1 MGGLPFRNS
10 QILTFQSSRAMAI
23 LSVLLSLALMIA
35 YALVFIFKHGVP
47 PSLSESFYVI
57 KHKITF
63 SLTLVASGALVL
75 VPWIDVSDK
84 GEGLA
89 FLAVAGM
96 FFVAASPQ
104 FKESLSR
111 EVHYVSACIMAAA
124 CIVWELLNGGVWL
137 PLGVFLI
144 IGLCNRKNIIF
155 WLEIGLLLDAELS
168 IIAKLISESMRGA
181 M

>member
-1 MGGLPFRNS
+1 MG
-10 QILTFQSSRAMAI
+10 AI
-23 LSVLLSLALMIA
+23 VAVLSLILMTA
-35 YALVFIFKHGVP
+35 YILVFIFKHGVP

-57 KHKITF
+57 RHKVTF
-63 SLTLVASGALVL
+63 SLTLAATGALVII
-75 VPWIDVSDK
+75 PWIEVSQR

-96 FFVAASPQ
+96 MFVAASPQ

-111 EVHYVSACIMAAA
+111 EVHYVAASIMAAA
-124 CIVWELLNGGVWL
+124 CIAWEILNGGVWI

-144 IGLCNRKNIIF
+144 IGLCNKKNIIF
-155 WLEIGLLLDAELS
+155 WLEIGLFLDAELS
-168 IIAKLISESMRGA
+168 IIGHLISEPMRGV

>member
-1 MGGLPFRNS
+1 M
-10 QILTFQSSRAMAI
+10 T
-23 LSVLLSLALMIA
+23 A
-35 YALVFIFKHGVP
+35 YILVFIFKHGVP

-57 KHKITF
+57 RHKVTF
-63 SLTLVASGALVL
+63 SLTLATTGALVII
-75 VPWIDVSDK
+75 PWIEVSQR

-96 FFVAASPQ
+96 MFVAASPQ

-111 EVHYVSACIMAAA
+111 EVHYVAASIMAAA
-124 CIVWELLNGGVWL
+124 CIAWEILNGGVWI

-144 IGLCNRKNIIF
+144 IGLCNKKNIIF
-155 WLEIGLLLDAELS
+155 WLEIGLFLDAELS
-168 IIAKLISESMRGA
+168 IIGHLISEPMREV